1 MRQIVE
7 AVGGVNCSLDGGLGR
22 WNEAGAQGGG
32 DSWKRYGSTWKGSSL
47 GVSPGWKNKPLDSW
61 LPT

>member
-32 DSWKRYGSTWKGSSL
+32 DSWKR
-47 GVSPGWKNKPLDSW
+47 
-61 LPT
+61 